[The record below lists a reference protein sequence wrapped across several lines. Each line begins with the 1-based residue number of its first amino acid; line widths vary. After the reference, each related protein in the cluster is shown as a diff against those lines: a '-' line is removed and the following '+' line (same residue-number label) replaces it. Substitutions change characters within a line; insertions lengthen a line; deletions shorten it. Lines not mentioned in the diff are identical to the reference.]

1 MLPRHAEALTRAKA
15 RLDRLALYPR
25 PVVSDRA
32 RIVVAPWFFRIP
44 GLRRYDGYA
53 LVRTILLRREDA
65 SDDLI
70 THELCHLWQMQ
81 HRPAHVVATYLTTRY
96 SRNPYEREAR
106 GAVELTRY
114 GSGGGAGRDGVG
126 VSTGDSIGGS
136 GTGTGAGTEVGAGAG
151 IGTGNG
157 AGAGVGTGTGTG

>member
-1 MLPRHAEALTRAKA
+1 MLRRHAEALTRAKA

-32 RIVVAPWFFRIP
+32 RVVVAPWFFRIP
-44 GLRRYDGYA
+44 GLRRYEGYA

-81 HRPAHVVATYLTTRY
+81 HRPVHVIATYLTTRY
-96 SRNPYEREAR
+96 RRNPYEREAR
-106 GAVELTRY
+106 GAVELTR
-114 GSGGGAGRDGVG
+114 
-126 VSTGDSIGGS
+126 
-136 GTGTGAGTEVGAGAG
+136 
-151 IGTGNG
+151 
-157 AGAGVGTGTGTG
+157 

>member
-25 PVVSDRA
+25 PVRSEHVRV
-32 RIVVAPWFFRIP
+32 VVAPWFFRIP

-81 HRPAHVVATYLTTRY
+81 HRPTHVVATYLTTRY
-96 SRNPYEREAR
+96 RRNPYEREAR
-106 GAVELTRY
+106 GAVALTRY
-114 GSGGGAGRDGVG
+114 GSAGSEGRSGVAGVTGIATGGSTGGSGAGCGVG
-126 VSTGDSIGGS
+126 A
-136 GTGTGAGTEVGAGAG
+136 GTGTG
-151 IGTGNG
+151 NG
-157 AGAGVGTGTGTG
+157 